1 MSPEQAGVVDRFVFY
16 LPVAMLVLVPLAFVT
31 PINAKY
37 ALPKFTILLIGSSLL
52 TFLLISR
59 AIDSRGAGQHSFDFK
74 SRGARI
80 VCAYFIVV
88 AISTLFGVSPLVSFF
103 GSNSSFMGLI
113 TRLCFLVCWIG
124 LIVGVGASER
134 RLRVLLWAMALAGFL
149 VSGYAVAQ
157 FFGVEPFAALSTY
170 TFDSRDGPVIRVCS
184 SLGHS
189 NYLGNFLLY
198 TTPLTLGLAF
208 TSGGKA
214 RLGALV
220 AALLSIAAIVFS
232 GTRGAWL
239 GIVVGIAVFAALE
252 LKEGSWNKV
261 LANKRRVMLVSG
273 SAVVILV
280 VAGSLIAITPTSR
293 SISER
298 ARALMIEGL
307 SSSGRVVLWRD
318 SIKMIPGFAF
328 VGCGPE
334 GFRKALLA
342 YKSDDLALLSPKANN
357 ESPHNSYLEAAI
369 SHGLAGAALYVSI
382 IAYAIVCLWRA
393 RRKASSRTWRII
405 ATGVLASF
413 IAVLTHNLFIF
424 DQITNGLYFFAFV
437 GVAFTMPGIA
447 GSKAAHD
454 KAAQRMPKPVSARSA
469 VRWQDL
475 AVTSAGFVVVVAAG
489 WYCVGLFQAEVAY
502 RRLFDPLN
510 PLDYRGMLE
519 QGERITNS
527 PLPTGA
533 YDFLYA
539 RALQL
544 SVQRISVPPSS
555 TKPLEAKDADLAA
568 IRTEVLRLGISHA
581 EKSLAHTNTPDM
593 NYSLL
598 ASLAL
603 TAGDIEKARA
613 AAVEAVK
620 WDPNNYHTKW
630 LMAEAHLAR
639 GENEQAISEAKTA
652 LRLYPSS
659 EQVAATLS
667 RARGNS
673 VSDRSAITEILAQ
686 ALYSRSNPEYNSEQ
700 LIEIARRLS
709 SSGRLQKARITLLTA
724 IDRANGPCP
733 VCHRELA
740 LVMERMGRIK
750 DAVVEWEAYMKEDG
764 AAAAAEGLSARIES
778 LRKQPDVKP

>member
-1 MSPEQAGVVDRFVFY
+1 VLGRFVFY
-16 LPVAMLVLVPLAFVT
+16 VPVAMLVLVPLAFVT

-37 ALPKFTILLIGSSLL
+37 AFPKFAILLIGSSLL
-52 TFLLISR
+52 TFLLIGR
-59 AIDSRGAGQHSFDFK
+59 AIDSPRGADQHSFDFK
-74 SRGARI
+74 SKGVRI
-80 VCAYFIVV
+80 VCAYFVVV

-124 LIVGVGASER
+124 LMVGVGASER
-134 RLRVLLWAMALAGFL
+134 RLLMLFWAMALAGFL

-157 FFGVEPFAALSTY
+157 FFGIEPFAAQSTY
-170 TFDSRDGPVIRVCS
+170 TFDSREGRVVRVCS

-214 RLGALV
+214 RLGALL

-239 GIVVGIAVFAALE
+239 GIVVGVGVFAALE

-261 LANKRRVMLVSG
+261 LTNRRRAMVVSG
-273 SAVVILV
+273 AAVVILV
-280 VAGSLIAITPTSR
+280 MAGSLIAITPTSR
-293 SISER
+293 SIAER

-334 GFRKALLA
+334 GFRKALLG
-342 YKSDDLALLSPKANN
+342 YKSEELALLSPKANN

-369 SHGLAGAALYVSI
+369 SHGLAGAALYISI
-382 IAYAIVCLWRA
+382 IAYAVVCMWRA
-393 RRKASSRTWRII
+393 RRRASSKAWRII

-413 IAVLTHNLFIF
+413 IAVLTHNFFIF

-437 GVAFTMPGIA
+437 AVAFTLPGIA
-447 GSKAAHD
+447 SSTAPRE
-454 KAAQRMPKPVSARSA
+454 KAAQRTPSPVLPRSA
-469 VRWQDL
+469 VRWQAL
-475 AVTSAGFVVVVAAG
+475 AVTSAGFVGVVAAA
-489 WYCVGLFQAEVAY
+489 WYCVGLFQAETAY
-502 RRLFDPLN
+502 RRLFDPVN

-544 SVQRISVPPSS
+544 SVQRIPVPASP
-555 TKPLEAKDADLAA
+555 TKPLEPKDAELAA

-581 EKSLAHTNTPDM
+581 EKSLVHTNTPDM

-603 TAGDIEKARA
+603 AAGDVEKAGA
-613 AAVEAVK
+613 AAAEAVK
-620 WDPNNYHTKW
+620 WDPNNYNTRW
-630 LMAEAHLAR
+630 LMAEAHLAL
-639 GENEQAISEAKTA
+639 GENERAISEAKTA
-652 LRLYPSS
+652 LRLDPSS

-673 VSDRSAITEILAQ
+673 ASDRSAITEILAQ
-686 ALYSRSNPEYNSEQ
+686 ALYSRSNPQYSPQQ
-700 LIEIARRLS
+700 LIENGRRLS
-709 SSGRLQKARITLLTA
+709 SWGRLQKARIPLLTA
-724 IDRANGPCP
+724 IERANGPCP

-740 LVMERMGRIK
+740 MVNERLGRIK

-764 AAAAAEGLSARIES
+764 AAAAAEGLSARLES
-778 LRKQPDVKP
+778 LRKLLHVKP